1 MRDVAN
7 ILFGAAFTVAVSMAL
22 GALLLARLRL
32 TLYRWEAELFQFVV
46 GAGCLSFLTAI
57 LCTIHIA
64 RKGVFQWGGLIVL
77 VLALRQAR
85 RAPGRRSLPAVPLT
99 WLAAFFLAFSA
110 FFIYYFFNAL
120 APEVSPDGSGYHLG
134 NVVRMWRH
142 HGFDWDYPSMY
153 AYLSEGTEM
162 LFLVAFTFGR
172 HSAAALVHFTYFC
185 TLPLLMVCWGR
196 RFGYP
201 KASLFAAVVIFASPV
216 IAKDGV
222 SAYNDLA
229 VVTLIFA
236 VFYLL
241 QVLDEHKSSNLLIV
255 IGLLSGAA
263 YAAKYTAFLTLP
275 FAFAWVCFS
284 RRSFPSRRD
293 LLCLVLPALLMV
305 APWTLRNWF
314 WIGNPFAPFFNSW
327 FPNPYYHAGME
338 RIYADLLRHY
348 TAIKHYWEIP
358 LQLTLRGG
366 LVEGMFGPVFLLAPL
381 GLFALRFKSGRRL
394 LLAALV
400 FALPA
405 YLNVGA
411 RFLIPSAPFLA
422 LAIGVGLAEVPMAL
436 PLLALFHVLAC
447 WPPIL
452 STYCD
457 PWTWRITSSPVRAAL
472 RLDPEPPYLIN
483 HIPDLALKVPIE
495 LAVPSGERI
504 FSFAGRPDAYIDR
517 DIIVSYE
524 STLGNL
530 AQDILRAPQAH
541 KPEHALHFKFLP
553 VTTRGVRVVNSV
565 NATDFWTVAE
575 MRLRS
580 QGRELPRSPD
590 WRLSAQ
596 PNGWEVQLAFDNNY
610 ATRWSTWE
618 RVTPHN
624 RIQVEFGAAQRV
636 DEVVLECDPAW
647 NAHLQVEVLVG
658 SGRWV
663 PLTDSV
669 ETVKTEFAPG
679 MRRAVTRELK
689 AIGFRFLLVNEG
701 DLESVD
707 MKKYPMFWGVTHLAE
722 ANGTHFFRID

>member
-7 ILFGAAFTVAVSMAL
+7 ILFGAAFTVALSVSL
-22 GALLLARLRL
+22 GVLLLARLRL
-32 TLYRWEAELFQFVV
+32 TLYRWEAALIQFVA
-46 GAGCLSFLTAI
+46 GAGCLSFLIAI
-57 LCTIHIA
+57 LCTLHIA
-64 RKGVFQWGGLIVL
+64 RKGVFQWAGLIVI
-77 VLALRQAR
+77 VLALRQAKRALR
-85 RAPGRRSLPAVPLT
+85 RKSLPAVPLT
-99 WLAAFFLAFSA
+99 WRGAFFLIFSA
-110 FFIYYFFNAL
+110 CFIYYFFNAL
-120 APEVSPDGSGYHLG
+120 APEVSPYGAGSHLG
-134 NVVRMWRH
+134 NVVRMWHH
-142 HGFDWDYPSMY
+142 HGFVWDYPSMY
-153 AYLSEGTEM
+153 AYLSQGTEM
-162 LFLVAFTFGR
+162 LFLVAFAFGR
-172 HSAAALVHFTYFC
+172 HSAAALVHFTYLC

-201 KASLFAAVVIFASPV
+201 KAALFAAIVIFASPV

-241 QVLDEHKSSNLLIV
+241 QVWDESKSSNLLIV

-263 YAAKYTAFLTLP
+263 YGAKYPAFLTLP

-284 RRSFPSRRD
+284 CRRFPSRRD
-293 LLCLVLPALLMV
+293 LLCLIVPALVMV
-305 APWTLRNWF
+305 APWTLRNWS
-314 WIGNPFAPFFNSW
+314 WIGHPFAPFFNSW

-338 RIYADLLRHY
+338 RIYADMLLQY
-348 TAIKHYWEIP
+348 TWMKHYWEIP

-366 LVEGMFGPVFLLAPL
+366 LVECMFGPVFLLAPV

-422 LAIGVGLAEVPMAL
+422 LAIGLGLAEVPAAL
-436 PLLALFHVLAC
+436 PVLALFQALAC
-447 WPPIL
+447 WPPTL
-452 STYCD
+452 STWCD
-457 PWTWRITSSPVRAAL
+457 PWTWRITSFPVRAAL
-472 RLDPEPPYLIN
+472 RLDPEVPYLIN
-483 HIPDLALKVPIE
+483 HIGDLALKIPIE
-495 LAVPSGERI
+495 LAVPPGERI

-517 DIIVSYE
+517 NIIVSYE

-530 AQDILRAPQAH
+530 AQDILRAPQGH
-541 KPEHALHFKFLP
+541 KPEHALHFKFLS
-553 VTTRGVRVVNSV
+553 VTTRGIRVVNSV

-590 WRLSAQ
+590 WRLSAW

-618 RVTPHN
+618 TVAPHN
-624 RIQVEFGAAQRV
+624 RIQVEFGAPQRV
-636 DEVVLECDPAW
+636 DEVVLECGPAW
-647 NAHLQVEVLVG
+647 KAHLQVEVLVD

-669 ETVKTEFAPG
+669 EIVKAEFAPG
-679 MRRAVTRELK
+679 MRRAATRELK
-689 AIGFRFLLVNEG
+689 GLGFRFLLVNEG